1 MAVPLDLETYL
12 DAASAIIDLP
22 IAPDYR
28 AEVLAN
34 LQRTAAIAAAVL
46 EFPLADEEAEAA
58 SVFCPGET
66 E

>member
-1 MAVPLDLETYL
+1 MAVPHDLEAYL
-12 DAASAIIDLP
+12 DAASAIVGLP
-22 IAPDYR
+22 IASEYR
-28 AEVLAN
+28 AEVLTN

-58 SVFCPGET
+58 SVFCPGEI